1 MEVKKNLLQL
11 VLTALCAYIA
21 ENTIV
26 LISHLY
32 YFTDATITSAIVLIS
47 LNNLKFVWPAA
58 RPSVRFQNLNHA
70 LHLQSWFKNYS
81 GAYQYDK
88 GGTVNITKKKRKEK

>member
-58 RPSVRFQNLNHA
+58 RPSGSRP
-70 LHLQSWFKNYS
+70 
-81 GAYQYDK
+81 
-88 GGTVNITKKKRKEK
+88 